1 MARRVHE
8 ACELTGSA
16 GRTLAARR
24 GCRLPPATRLTHDT
38 GFAPT
43 FDVATA
49 VAEYV
54 AWRADNS
61 RENFA
66 ISEGRQPPAHGAGPP
81 GGAALADSRRM
92 RHAPHSSP
100 RLYRLSTVGQLAQ
113 TRWRRT
119 GLTRSGAGQRQSL
132 GGRAPRG
139 R

>member
-1 MARRVHE
+1 MRLDLLPGGRDGPGDE
-8 ACELTGSA
+8 PELDT
-16 GRTLAARR
+16 
-24 GCRLPPATRLTHDT
+24 TRLTHDT

-81 GGAALADSRRM
+81 GGAALADSRRT